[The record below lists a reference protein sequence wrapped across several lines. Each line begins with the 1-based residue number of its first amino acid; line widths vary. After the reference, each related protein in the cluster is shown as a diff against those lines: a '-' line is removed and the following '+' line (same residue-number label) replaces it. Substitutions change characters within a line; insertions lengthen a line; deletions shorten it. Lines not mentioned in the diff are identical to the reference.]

1 MISGPA
7 RRGRPPPIGEVDI
20 RDRGRTLYPRVV
32 ARPSPKRPAP
42 ARSKGRPAPEPPPEP
57 EEQAPVEEAEPTPE
71 EQRAIDQGTL
81 RFFGVLLAIGELVA
95 LVWAVR
101 THPPRW
107 EYLAVAGAIA
117 VLFGTPMVFAW
128 RSLSQPD
135 PDQTS

>member
-1 MISGPA
+1 
-7 RRGRPPPIGEVDI
+7 
-20 RDRGRTLYPRVV
+20 V
-32 ARPSPKRPAP
+32 ARPSSSPKRPA
-42 ARSKGRPAPEPPPEP
+42 RSKARPAPEPPPEA
-57 EEQAPVEEAEPTPE
+57 EEQPPIEEAEPTPE

-81 RFFGVLLAIGELVA
+81 RFFGVLLALGELVA

-135 PDQTS
+135 PDQNS